1 MTGPSLAAVQSGS
14 WSSFRA
20 PRPLLAA
27 TLGVALGFGHPLL
40 AAQAPGDT
48 LRIADAIALARD
60 GSPMLAAARS
70 AAVAA
75 ESRIAPAGTLPDPVL
90 TLGLMNRPLDGF
102 GAEEPMTMNQVQLNQ
117 ELPWPGTLGAMRR
130 AAESRALA
138 ERHAVTEAEVTLLS
152 TLLERYFALAATDRI
167 LAILERN
174 RDLLRDYFAVTRSR
188 YEVGE
193 APQQDVLQAQVAV
206 AGMTEEIVALGQ
218 QRLAGAARLN
228 ALLGR
233 AATAPVAALELPTLG
248 EAPAPVDSL
257 MAMARVARPA
267 LQAAEAR
274 RRAAEAAVEAAGR
287 ERYPDLMLGVAWNQ
301 RPAHDDMAS
310 LMLGVRLPVRPGSR
324 QQPRLREMEAMA
336 AEADAAALDLA
347 NGTWADL
354 VEARAAVERARALG
368 GLYATAI
375 LPQANAAVEA
385 ALSAYRVGEVDY
397 STLIESQMTVNRY
410 EIALVRITAEYHQAR
425 ARIDALLGRAGG
437 DR

>member
-1 MTGPSLAAVQSGS
+1 MTGPSFAAVPRGI

-20 PRPLLAA
+20 PRPLIAV
-27 TLGVALGFGHPLL
+27 TLGAALGLGHTVL

-75 ESRIAPAGTLPDPVL
+75 ESRVAPAGALPDPVL
-90 TLGLMNRPLDGF
+90 TLGLMNRQLDGF
-102 GAEEPMTMNQVQLNQ
+102 GVDEAMTMNQVQLSQ

-193 APQQDVLQAQVAV
+193 APQQDVLRAQVAV

-233 AATAPVAALELPTLG
+233 AATAPVAALELPGLG
-248 EAPAPVDSL
+248 PAVAPVDSL
-257 MAMARVARPA
+257 MARARVVRPA
-267 LQAAEAR
+267 LQAADAR

-368 GLYATAI
+368 ALYATAI
-375 LPQANAAVEA
+375 LPQANATVEA

-397 STLIESQMTVNRY
+397 STLIESQMTVTRY
-410 EIALVRITAEYHQAR
+410 EIALVRITAEYNQAT
-425 ARIDALLGRAGG
+425 ARIDALLGRSGG